1 MKKHLS
7 IILSSFALVGVITLA
22 MVILFDKISLS
33 NISLESFIG
42 IIATLIGVLVTFAVA
57 WQIINAMEIKNKLA
71 EIDGLKNK
79 VEEQNKTIEELS
91 HKTRH
96 LFALTIATEILEND
110 EAEEAFRYCLTSLV
124 STMKLKN
131 PINIDITLDLL
142 EKCTQNFKDNHR
154 IEKEFYKETIGLD
167 KEIRILHNYDFAR
180 SRYESLIKT
189 YIEDVKYK

>member
-79 VEEQNKTIEELS
+79 VDY
-91 HKTRH
+91 
-96 LFALTIATEILEND
+96 LFQ
-110 EAEEAFRYCLTSLV
+110 R
-124 STMKLKN
+124 
-131 PINIDITLDLL
+131 
-142 EKCTQNFKDNHR
+142 
-154 IEKEFYKETIGLD
+154 
-167 KEIRILHNYDFAR
+167 
-180 SRYESLIKT
+180 
-189 YIEDVKYK
+189 